1 MLSSV
6 RISVRRDGSPVP
18 LMPMGMG
25 KGFVLGSPSSTLLG
39 EKHQIRTL
47 EIPEHEHEHFC
58 IHLQTAGHAN
68 LRWWCGGE
76 HGTEVHRPGAL
87 ILLPPGTRDRLRWEG
102 SSERYVLSL
111 DADYVRA
118 IAEQHGCRSLPE
130 FRTRWHFRDSGL
142 HHLLSDIGNQFAA
155 GWPLG
160 RLYADL
166 LSLRLATALLAGQ
179 AIEPVKLAPA
189 KGRLCNRKLQLCLEH
204 LTESS
209 DRDVSLSEAAKVVGL
224 SPFHFARLFRKAT
237 GTTPYNYHMSQRI
250 RRACCPPPRSRSNV
264 SRTRLALA
272 MHRASLVHS
281 KPESVKVQGSGVCG
295 IGPSYLK
302 YVRVPG
308 IVRASIVSFSAS

>member
-18 LMPMGMG
+18 LMPTGMG

-47 EIPEHEHEHFC
+47 EIPEHEHDHFC

-68 LRWWCGGE
+68 LHWWCGGK

-111 DADYVRA
+111 DADYVKA
-118 IAEQHGCRSLPE
+118 IAEQLGCRSLPQ
-130 FRTRWHFRDSGL
+130 FYTRWQFRDAGL

-166 LSLRLATALLAGQ
+166 LSLRLATTLLAGQ
-179 AIEPVKLAPA
+179 TIEPCKVAPA
-189 KGRLCNRKLQLCLEH
+189 KGGLCNRKLQLCLEH

-250 RRACCPPPRSRSNV
+250 RRAKHLLSTTAEPVECI
-264 SRTRLALA
+264 
-272 MHRASLVHS
+272 AS
-281 KPESVKVQGSGVCG
+281 KVGFGD
-295 IGPSYLK
+295 
-302 YVRVPG
+302 
-308 IVRASIVSFSAS
+308 ASSFSRAFKAREREGPRQWRLRNRS